1 MIKVRL
7 DHNPYI
13 PYLSVSI
20 DGQPLSPY
28 SPLVRFQK
36 LPFMDW
42 CSNIVDILDHEL
54 NGAEYEIEYYGRK
67 IEADILIAYAQNRTH
82 GPRISRRDQ
91 TVPNSARERL
101 AILSRLTNNG
111 IVFTPSRI
119 RPELIL
125 FCNSAE
131 PAINRDI
138 IPQTRFY
145 KIATTVLPMSQKGMS
160 VKNNELERIA
170 LFSNIDECH
179 QAVEDS
185 QSLPVKPFFV
195 LIDERNVFIDIYKG
209 CFIIHCSQ
217 SILHNVLQEVVEIRG
232 AVGLLKTWLNTL
244 QDSTAT
250 RSNDEVLMLT
260 QTEAVV
266 KLQVPSIVEVGEKSP
281 ITLSVIPCNAPPP
294 SVVFRTSDSSIIGI
308 TTDMF
313 ICANSTGQ
321 VRVEAYLR
329 DSGDR
334 IGEYTIS
341 AIHRKKVQKISIST
355 TCYTLTEGE
364 KQQLEFSVEPSDADN
379 LNKLCFE
386 SSDPLIAYVDN
397 KRQEIVARN
406 DGCCGITIRC
416 EKAQCDFSVDVR
428 PRIRSIEVSLEKT
441 EMVVD
446 EIQHYAF
453 KQLPDRSISGH
464 YQITVIPQ
472 DALFVDHASR
482 MICAKKE
489 GEASIVFQHG
499 QISRSVTIH
508 VSAKNTRSY
517 TQDTTSVQK
526 DRGFF
531 QKLFGKWE
539 G

>member
-13 PYLSVSI
+13 PHLSVSI

-36 LPFMDW
+36 MPFMDW
-42 CSNIVDILDHEL
+42 CSNIIEILDHEL

-67 IEADILIAYAQNRTH
+67 IEADILSAYARSKNH
-82 GPRISRRDQ
+82 GPRIFRKDQ
-91 TVPNSARERL
+91 AVSSSARERL

-125 FCNSAE
+125 FCNSTE
-131 PAINRDI
+131 PVINRDI

-145 KIATTVLPMSQKGMS
+145 KISTTMLPMAQMGTA
-160 VKNNELERIA
+160 VKNNELERIVVC
-170 LFSNIDECH
+170 SNVDECH
-179 QAVEDS
+179 QAIENS
-185 QSLPVKPFFV
+185 RLLPTKPLFV
-195 LIDERNVFIDIYKG
+195 LIDERNVFIDIYEG
-209 CFIIHCSQ
+209 CFIINCSQ
-217 SILHNVLQEVVEIRG
+217 SILYNVLQEAVEIRG
-232 AVGLLKTWLNTL
+232 AVGLLKTWLSNL

-250 RSNDEVLMLT
+250 HSNDEVLMLT

-281 ITLSVIPCNAPPP
+281 ITISVIPRNAPIP
-294 SVVFRTSDSSIIGI
+294 SVIFRTSDTSIIGI

-329 DSGDR
+329 DSGDQ

-355 TCYTLTEGE
+355 TNYALTEGE
-364 KQQLEFSVEPSDADN
+364 RQKIVFSVDPPDADN

-386 SSDPLIAYVDN
+386 SSDPLIAYVDD
-397 KRQEIVARN
+397 KRQEIIARN

-416 EKAQCDFSVDVR
+416 EKVQCDFSVDVR
-428 PRIRSIEVSLEKT
+428 PRIRSIEVSLEKS
-441 EMVVD
+441 EMAVD

-453 KQLPDRSISGH
+453 KQLPDRSIPGH
-464 YQITVIPQ
+464 YQVTVIPQ

-499 QISRSVTIH
+499 SISKSVTIH
-508 VSAKNTRSY
+508 VSAKNTRSF

-531 QKLFGKWE
+531 QKLFGKRE

>member
-1 MIKVRL
+1 
-7 DHNPYI
+7 
-13 PYLSVSI
+13 
-20 DGQPLSPY
+20 
-28 SPLVRFQK
+28 
-36 LPFMDW
+36 
-42 CSNIVDILDHEL
+42 
-54 NGAEYEIEYYGRK
+54 
-67 IEADILIAYAQNRTH
+67 
-82 GPRISRRDQ
+82 
-91 TVPNSARERL
+91 
-101 AILSRLTNNG
+101 LTNNG

-125 FCNSAE
+125 FCSSTE
-131 PAINRDI
+131 PVINRDI

-145 KIATTVLPMSQKGMS
+145 KIATTILPMSQMGTAL
-160 VKNNELERIA
+160 KNNELERIA
-170 LFSNIDECH
+170 VCSNVEECR
-179 QAVEDS
+179 QAIENS
-185 QSLPVKPFFV
+185 RLLPTKPFFV
-195 LIDERNVFIDIYKG
+195 LIDERNVFIDIYEG
-209 CFIIHCSQ
+209 YFIIHCKQ
-217 SILHNVLQEVVEIRG
+217 SILYNVLQEVVEIRG
-232 AVGLLKTWLNTL
+232 AVGLLKTWLNNL

-281 ITLSVIPCNAPPP
+281 ITISIIPRNAPPP
-294 SVVFRTSDSSIIGI
+294 SVIFRTSDTSIIGI
-308 TTDMF
+308 TNDMY

-355 TCYTLTEGE
+355 TNYALTEGE
-364 KQQLEFSVEPSDADN
+364 RQKIVFSVDPPDADN

-386 SSDPLIAYVDN
+386 SSDPLIAYVDD
-397 KRQEIVARN
+397 KRQEIIARN

-416 EKAQCDFSVDVR
+416 EKVQCDFSVDVR
-428 PRIRSIEVSLEKT
+428 PRIRSIEVSLEKS
-441 EMVVD
+441 EMAVD

-453 KQLPDRSISGH
+453 KQLPDRSIPGH

-499 QISRSVTIH
+499 SISKSVTIH
-508 VSAKNTRSY
+508 VSAKSTRSF

-531 QKLFGKWE
+531 QKLFGKRE

>member
-1 MIKVRL
+1 MKKVRL

-28 SPLVRFQK
+28 SPLVRYQK
-36 LPFMDW
+36 MSFMDW
-42 CSNIVDILDHEL
+42 CSNVIDLLDQEL

-67 IEADILIAYAQNRTH
+67 IEADILSAYARNKPH
-82 GPRISRRDQ
+82 GPRVFRKDQ
-91 TVPNSARERL
+91 VVSSSARERL
-101 AILSRLTNNG
+101 AILNRLTNNG

-125 FCNSAE
+125 FCGSAE
-131 PAINRDI
+131 SPINRDI
-138 IPQTRFY
+138 FPQTRFY
-145 KIATTVLPMSQKGMS
+145 KIVTTVLPMSQMGS
-160 VKNNELERIA
+160 AVKNNEIERIA
-170 LFSNIDECH
+170 VFSNSDECH
-179 QAVEDS
+179 QAIEKWRL
-185 QSLPVKPFFV
+185 LPTKPFFI
-195 LIDERNVFIDIYKG
+195 LIDEGNVFLDTYEG
-209 CFIIHCSQ
+209 CLVIHCSR
-217 SILHNVLQEVVEIRG
+217 SILYNVLQEIVEIRG
-232 AVGLLKTWLNTL
+232 AVELLKIWLNNL
-244 QDSTAT
+244 QDCTAT
-250 RSNDEVLMLT
+250 RNNDEILMLR

-281 ITLSVIPCNAPPP
+281 ITVSVIPRTAPLP
-294 SVVFRTSDSSIIGI
+294 SVIFRTSDTSIIGI
-308 TTDMF
+308 TSDMF

-355 TCYTLTEGE
+355 TNYVLTEGE
-364 KQQLEFSVEPSDADN
+364 RQKIVFSVDPPDADN

-386 SSDPLIAYVDN
+386 SSDPLIAYVDEQ
-397 KRQEIVARN
+397 RQEIIARN

-428 PRIRSIEVSLEKT
+428 PRIRSIEVSLEKS

-453 KQLPDRSISGH
+453 KQLPDRSIPGH
-464 YQITVIPQ
+464 YQVTVSPQ

-482 MICAKKE
+482 MICAKKA
-489 GEASIVFQHG
+489 GEVSIVFHHG
-499 QISRSVTIH
+499 SISKSVTIH
-508 VSAKNTRSY
+508 VSAKNARSFS
-517 TQDTTSVQK
+517 QDTTSVQR

-531 QKLFGKWE
+531 QKLFGKRE
-539 G
+539 E